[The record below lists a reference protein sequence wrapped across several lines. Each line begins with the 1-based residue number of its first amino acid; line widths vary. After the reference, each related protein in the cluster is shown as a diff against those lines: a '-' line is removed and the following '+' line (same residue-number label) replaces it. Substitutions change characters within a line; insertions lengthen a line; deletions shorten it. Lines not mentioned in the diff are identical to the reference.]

1 MKIVFVCLA
10 LTLLIS
16 LLPFNSDALYFI
28 LSPGYTEC
36 IYFHTRKGDHLIGSF
51 EIDSE
56 YEGVRV
62 SLSESGG
69 SFKIMDKV
77 DNSGDFSINAQKE
90 TSYQLCFKNLMGS
103 VQQTVNFS
111 VKNLSH
117 NSKMNNVMSNVE
129 SKRLIDSMERL
140 YERISVA
147 SEKQK
152 YALTRKRF
160 HMEAI
165 ESSRKR
171 ATLWSIIEL
180 LVSFGLVA
188 IQIYCIKSYF
198 QIKYLV

>member
-1 MKIVFVCLA
+1 MYLA
-10 LTLLIS
+10 LALLIA
-16 LLPFNSDALYFI
+16 LFPIHSDALYFI

-36 IYFHTRKGDHLIGSF
+36 IYFSARKGDHLLGSF
-51 EIDSE
+51 EIDSA

-62 SLSESGG
+62 SLSESGE
-69 SFKIMDKV
+69 SLKIMDKV
-77 DNSGDFSINAQKE
+77 DNSGDFSITSQRE
-90 TSYQLCFKNLMGS
+90 TSYQLCFKNLMNS

-111 VKNLSH
+111 VKNLSR

-129 SKRLIDSMERL
+129 SRRLIDSMERL
-140 YERISVA
+140 YERVSVA

-160 HMEAI
+160 QMEAI
-165 ESSRKR
+165 ESSRRR
-171 ATLWSIIEL
+171 AALWSVIEL